1 VSGNK
6 IKNLLLEMGSALA
19 DKGFVWTK
27 EMKAAFNK
35 AVAYLEK
42 KKPITS

>member
-1 VSGNK
+1 
-6 IKNLLLEMGSALA
+6 MGSALA
-19 DKGFVWTK
+19 DKKFVWTK
-27 EMKAAFNK
+27 EMKATFNK